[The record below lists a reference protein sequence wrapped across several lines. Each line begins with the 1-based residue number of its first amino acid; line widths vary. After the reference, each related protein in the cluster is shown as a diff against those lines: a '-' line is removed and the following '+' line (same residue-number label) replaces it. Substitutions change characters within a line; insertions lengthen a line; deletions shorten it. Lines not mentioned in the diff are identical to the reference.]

1 MQFSKIFFFLIGP
14 FALIILVMISSPWQA
29 GDGLRAYQG
38 KIDLRG
44 IQDPDFGM
52 TKLNGEWE
60 FSWFQE
66 PDDTIEN
73 HSVGFISVPGSWTNE
88 SKSHQAYPKYGYA
101 TYRLRVFLPDVW
113 KKKILSVSI
122 GSISSAYRVK
132 VGGQI
137 IGETGTPGINREST
151 VPRIEPR
158 DFLFFAG
165 EDEVQIEIFVSN
177 FTSTLPGVLLP
188 ISIGPADSAR
198 VSRAITLFFDIFS
211 FSSLLIMGIYHIF
224 QYLYLRSSVS
234 PLYFG
239 MYSLIICLRTSL
251 INSKIVMLFFP
262 EIPWPWINKI
272 NHLTLSIGVPFF
284 LLFFSSV
291 FAPYVNRKFINAGV
305 IFSILF
311 SIVTLF
317 GDMQFNN
324 QNISIYHY
332 FILITICY
340 LFYTILKIDF
350 DKERNYTYILY
361 GSGILFIAVL
371 VDLFYARVL
380 RTGSI
385 QTSHYALVF
394 FVFLQS
400 LLLASERSR
409 KFAETRELA
418 LNLRTSNLELFEM
431 KEQLVQKIE
440 ERTRVL
446 NDNIVQIN
454 RELEIAQNVQRKI
467 LTPLDRSI
475 PGIRFHY
482 EYKPLEKVGGDF
494 LDISEI
500 APGKVRVVIADAVGH
515 GVQASLM
522 TMALKT
528 EYEEL
533 KNLENPAQILKELNF
548 RFLKK
553 FDSLESIFPCLI
565 GDIHT
570 ETEEFIYASAGHPD
584 QILHLPGE
592 FPSLIHKTGPI
603 LGLFESLEIASKTI
617 PFPTGTRLLL
627 FSDGLIENRMKD
639 SLNTKQYNMELI
651 TKTLHEGR
659 ESNLV
664 SLIQD
669 ILKIEELT
677 RGDNPRYD
685 DITVIAAESYSIK
698 KT

>member
-1 MQFSKIFFFLIGP
+1 
-14 FALIILVMISSPWQA
+14 MISSPWQA
-29 GDGLRAYQG
+29 RDGLRAYQG

-60 FSWFQE
+60 FHWLQE
-66 PDDTIEN
+66 PGVGIEN
-73 HSVGFISVPGSWTNE
+73 HSNEFIGIPGAWTNE
-88 SKSHQAYPKYGYA
+88 SKNHPAYPKFGYA
-101 TYRLRVFLPDVW
+101 TYRLKVFLPEVW
-113 KKKILSVSI
+113 KKKILSVTL
-122 GSISSAYRVK
+122 GAVASAYRVK
-132 VGGQI
+132 I
-137 IGETGTPGINREST
+137 NGETVGECGTPGFDADST
-151 VPRIEPR
+151 IPRIEPR
-158 DFLFFAG
+158 DFLFFADK
-165 EDEVQIEIFVSN
+165 DEIQIEIFVSN
-177 FTSTLPGVLLP
+177 YASTMPGVLLP
-188 ISIGPADSAR
+188 ISIGPSDSAG

-239 MYSLIICLRTSL
+239 MYSLVICLRTSL
-251 INSKIVMLFFP
+251 INSKILMLFFP
-262 EIPWPWINKI
+262 QIPWTWINKI
-272 NHLTLSIGVPFF
+272 NHLTLSVGVPFF

-291 FAPYVNRKFINAGV
+291 FAPYVSRKLINAGV
-305 IFSILF
+305 VFSILF

-317 GDMQFNN
+317 GDMEFNN
-324 QNISIYHY
+324 RNISIYHY
-332 FILITICY
+332 FILVTICY

-380 RTGSI
+380 QTGSI

-440 ERTRVL
+440 DRTRVL

-467 LTPLDRSI
+467 LTPLDRTIS
-475 PGIRFHY
+475 GIRFYY

-500 APGKVRVVIADAVGH
+500 LPGKVRVVIADAVGH

-553 FDSLESIFPCLI
+553 FDSLESIFPCMI
-565 GDIHT
+565 GDINIQK
-570 ETEEFIYASAGHPD
+570 EEFTYASAGHPD
-584 QILHLPGE
+584 QILQLPGE

-603 LGLFESLEIASKTI
+603 LGLFESLEIVSKTI
-617 PFPTGTRLLL
+617 AFPTGSRLLL

-659 ESNLV
+659 ERGLNE
-664 SLIQD
+664 LIQE
-669 ILKIEELT
+669 IIKIEELT
-677 RGDNPRYD
+677 RGENPRYD
-685 DITVIAAESYSIK
+685 DITVIAVESYSSK
-698 KT
+698 KV

>member
-52 TKLNGEWE
+52 IKLNGEWE
-60 FSWFQE
+60 FDWQQQPEDS
-66 PDDTIEN
+66 IEN
-73 HSVGFISVPGSWTNE
+73 HSSGFISVPGSWTNE
-88 SKSHQAYPKYGYA
+88 SKSHQAYPQFGYA
-101 TYRLRVFLPDVW
+101 TYRLHVYLPDVW
-113 KKKILSVSI
+113 RKKILSVSI
-122 GSISSAYRVK
+122 GGVASAYRIK
-132 VGGQI
+132 VNGQS
-137 IGETGTPGINREST
+137 IGEAGSPGTSIETT
-151 VPRIEPR
+151 VARIEPK
-158 DFLFFAG
+158 DFLFFAEG
-165 EDEVQIEIFVSN
+165 EEIRIELFVANYS
-177 FTSTLPGVLLP
+177 STMPGVLLP
-188 ISIGPADSAR
+188 ISIGPSGAAG
-198 VSRAITLFFDIFS
+198 VSKAITLFFDIFS

-239 MYSLIICLRTSL
+239 MYSLVICMRTA
-251 INSKIVMLFFP
+251 ITNSKIIMLFFP
-262 EIPWPWINKI
+262 QIPWSWINKI
-272 NHLTLSIGVPFF
+272 NHLTLSVSVPFF

-291 FAPYVNRKFINAGV
+291 FAPYVNRRFINAGV
-305 IFSILF
+305 IFSVLF
-311 SIVTLF
+311 TVVTLF
-317 GDMQFNN
+317 GDVQFNN

-332 FILITICY
+332 FILLTIAY

-350 DKERNYTYILY
+350 DKEKNYTYILY

-380 RTGSI
+380 KTGSI

-440 ERTRVL
+440 DRTRVL
-446 NDNIVQIN
+446 NDNILQIN

-500 APGKVRVVIADAVGH
+500 VPGKVRVVIADAVGH

-533 KNLENPAQILKELNF
+533 KNLGNPGQILKELNF

-565 GDIHT
+565 GDIDV
-570 ETEEFIYASAGHPD
+570 EREEFTYSSAGHPD
-584 QILHLPGE
+584 QILQLPNE
-592 FPSLIHKTGPI
+592 FPSLIQKTGPI
-603 LGLFESLEIASKTI
+603 LGLFETLEIASKTV
-617 PFPTGTRLLL
+617 PFPAGSRLLL

-659 ESNLV
+659 NTALPVLV
-664 SLIQD
+664 EE

-677 RGDNPRYD
+677 RGDNLRYD
-685 DITVIAAESYSIK
+685 DITVIAVESDSVK
-698 KT
+698 KS

>member
-60 FSWFQE
+60 FNWLQE
-66 PDDTIEN
+66 PDDGVEN
-73 HSVGFISVPGSWTNE
+73 HSKGFIGVPGSWTNE
-88 SKSHQAYPKYGYA
+88 SKNQQAYPKFGYA
-101 TYRLRVFLPDVW
+101 TYRLKVFLPDVW
-113 KKKILSVSI
+113 KKKILSVSL
-122 GSISSAYRVK
+122 GAVASSYRVK
-132 VGGQI
+132 INGQI
-137 IGETGTPGINREST
+137 IGECGTPGVSADT
-151 VPRIEPR
+151 SMPRIEPR
-158 DFLFFAG
+158 DFLFFA
-165 EDEVQIEIFVSN
+165 DEEEVEIEIFVSN
-177 FTSTLPGVLLP
+177 FSSTMPGVLLP
-188 ISIGPADSAR
+188 VSVGPANSAG

-239 MYSLIICLRTSL
+239 MYSLVICLRTSL
-251 INSKIVMLFFP
+251 INSKIIMLFFP
-262 EIPWPWINKI
+262 QIPWSWINKI
-272 NHLTLSIGVPFF
+272 NHLTLSVGVPFF

-311 SIVTLF
+311 TIVTLF

-332 FILITICY
+332 FILAVIFY

-380 RTGSI
+380 KTGSI

-440 ERTRVL
+440 DRTRVL
-446 NDNIVQIN
+446 NDNIIQIN

-467 LTPLDRSI
+467 LTPLDRNIS
-475 PGIRFHY
+475 GIRFHY
-482 EYKPLEKVGGDF
+482 EYMPLEKVGGDF
-494 LDISEI
+494 LDVSEI
-500 APGKVRVVIADAVGH
+500 LPGKVRVVIADAVGH

-565 GDIHT
+565 GDIDT
-570 ETEEFIYASAGHPD
+570 EKEEFTYASAGHPD
-584 QILHLPGE
+584 QIIQLPGE
-592 FPSLIHKTGPI
+592 FPSLIQKTGPI
-603 LGLFESLEIASKTI
+603 LGLFETLEIASKTVA
-617 PFPTGTRLLL
+617 FPTGSRLLL

-659 ESNLV
+659 ESSLTA
-664 SLIQD
+664 LIQE
-669 ILKIEELT
+669 IIKIEELT
-677 RGDNPRYD
+677 RGENPRYD
-685 DITVIAAESYSIK
+685 DVTVIAVESYSSK
-698 KT
+698 KV

>member
-60 FSWFQE
+60 FNWLQE
-66 PDDTIEN
+66 PDDQIEN
-73 HSVGFISVPGSWTNE
+73 RSIGYISVPGSWTNVG
-88 SKSHQAYPKYGYA
+88 KSHQAYPQFGYA
-101 TYRLRVFLPDVW
+101 TYRLKVFLPEVW
-113 KKKILSVSI
+113 KHKILSVSL
-122 GSISSAYRVK
+122 GGVSSAYRVK
-132 VGGQI
+132 VNGQV
-137 IGETGTPGINREST
+137 IGEAGTPGLTAETTI
-151 VPRIEPR
+151 PRIEPR
-158 DFLFFAG
+158 DFLFAAEEG
-165 EDEVQIEIFVSN
+165 EIQIEIFISN
-177 FTSTLPGVLLP
+177 FTSTIPGVLLP
-188 ISIGPADSAR
+188 VSIGPAESAS

-239 MYSLIICLRTSL
+239 MYSLVICLRTSL
-251 INSKIVMLFFP
+251 INSKIIMLFFP
-262 EIPWPWINKI
+262 EVPWSWINKI
-272 NHLTLSIGVPFF
+272 NHLTVSVSVPFF

-291 FAPYVNRKFINAGV
+291 FAPYVNRKYINAGV

-324 QNISIYHY
+324 QNISIFHY
-332 FILITICY
+332 FIFLTIFY

-380 RTGSI
+380 KTGSI

-440 ERTRVL
+440 DRTRVL
-446 NDNIVQIN
+446 NDNIIQIN

-467 LTPLDRSI
+467 LTPLDRTIS
-475 PGIRFHY
+475 GIRFFY
-482 EYKPLEKVGGDF
+482 EYMPLEKVGGDF
-494 LDISEI
+494 LDVSEI
-500 APGKVRVVIADAVGH
+500 LPGKIRVMIADAVGH

-565 GDIHT
+565 GDI
-570 ETEEFIYASAGHPD
+570 EIEKEEFTYASAGHPD
-584 QILHLPGE
+584 QILQRPGE

-603 LGLFESLEIASKTI
+603 LGLFESLEIESNTI
-617 PFPTGTRLLL
+617 PFPTGSRLLL

-651 TKTLHEGR
+651 TKCLHEGK
-659 ESNLV
+659 ENALSV
-664 SLIQD
+664 LIQE
-669 ILKIEELT
+669 IIKIEELT

-685 DITVIAAESYSIK
+685 DITVIAVESYSTK
-698 KT
+698 KG

>member
-60 FSWFQE
+60 FSWLQGPE
-66 PDDTIEN
+66 KGIEN
-73 HSVGFISVPGSWTNE
+73 HSVEFIGVPGSWTNE
-88 SKSHQAYPKYGYA
+88 SKSNQTYPKFGYGI
-101 TYRLRVFLPDVW
+101 YRLKVFLPEIW
-113 KKKILSVSI
+113 KKKILSVSLGAI
-122 GSISSAYRVK
+122 ASAYRIK
-132 VGGQI
+132 INEQI
-137 IGETGTPGINREST
+137 IGECGTPGIDPDSI
-151 VPRIEPR
+151 VSRIEPR
-158 DFLFFAG
+158 DFLFFAD

-177 FTSTLPGVLLP
+177 YTSTMPGILLP
-188 ISIGPADSAR
+188 ISIGPSDSAG
-198 VSRAITLFFDIFS
+198 VSKAIPLFFDIFS

-239 MYSLIICLRTSL
+239 MYSLVICLRTSL
-251 INSKIVMLFFP
+251 INSKILMLFFP
-262 EIPWPWINKI
+262 QIPWSWVHKI
-272 NHLTLSIGVPFF
+272 NHLTLSVGVPFF
-284 LLFFSSV
+284 LLFFSSI
-291 FAPYVNRKFINAGV
+291 FAPYVSRKFINVGV
-305 IFSILF
+305 VFSILF

-317 GDMQFNN
+317 GDMTFNN
-324 QNISIYHY
+324 QSISIYHY
-332 FILITICY
+332 FIIIIICY

-380 RTGSI
+380 KTGSI

-440 ERTRVL
+440 DRTRVL
-446 NDNIVQIN
+446 NDNIIQIN

-467 LTPLDRSI
+467 LTPLDRNIS
-475 PGIRFHY
+475 GIRFYY

-500 APGKVRVVIADAVGH
+500 SSGKTRVLIADAVGH

-533 KNLENPAQILKELNF
+533 KNLENPAQVLKELNF

-553 FDSLESIFPCLI
+553 FDSLESIFPCMI
-565 GDIHT
+565 GDIDT
-570 ETEEFIYASAGHPD
+570 EKEEFTYASAGHPD
-584 QILHLPGE
+584 QILQLPGE
-592 FPSLIHKTGPI
+592 FPSLLQKTGPI
-603 LGLFESLEIASKTI
+603 LGLFESLEIVSKTI
-617 PFPTGTRLLL
+617 IFPTGSRLLL

-639 SLNTKQYNMELI
+639 SLNTKQHNMELI

-659 ESNLV
+659 ESELKN
-664 SLIQD
+664 LIQE
-669 ILKIEELT
+669 IIKIEELT
-677 RGDNPRYD
+677 RGENPRYD
-685 DITVIAAESYSIK
+685 DITVIAVEFYSVK
-698 KT
+698 RS